1 MKKVYIK
8 PTVETT
14 ELTSEVVMM
23 VGSVNVVDPGT
34 GGKFDSSEDDQYSNR
49 RRGTWGNLWAE
60 E

>member
-14 ELTSEVVMM
+14 ELTSEVMMM
-23 VGSVNVVDPGT
+23 VGSVNVVDPET
-34 GGKFDSSEDDQYSNR
+34 GGKFDSSDDTQYSNR